1 MNINRSRKQSYTKHI
16 TSWIIILLLTTLL
29 TPPPLLPPA
38 HSQSATPLMLVV
50 TSAPRAVTADGGEY
64 PILVIQIQNRTG
76 FPVPASSDIQV
87 VLSASKLEVGD
98 VEQSVTI
105 PKGATYTVA
114 KFKTTKTPGTVN
126 VTAAATGFTIGS
138 SKVTTID
145 PSISPKKLVVEL
157 GPKQVLP
164 ELGANGTIVV
174 QLQDANGIPA
184 RAPDSIIV
192 SLSSSL
198 LPIATVD
205 PTLMIDAG
213 RSYGRAYFYTTFTPG
228 ITTITASTSG
238 YVTGSE
244 VLTVKGP
251 TPFKLAVYAA
261 PSEITERGGVNTTIV
276 VQLQDSNGTPVI
288 APVDVPVTVTP
299 SNTTVG
305 YVSKSSITIES
316 GKTYANTS
324 FIGLLGG
331 SAKIT
336 ATAQKYVAG
345 LTTVTVARRGLA
357 DRGNLAIYLAPPTLL
372 PDNRFH
378 SAIYVQ
384 LKDSAGR
391 IVASSRAVNIH
402 LTSSN
407 TEIGFVE
414 SPITIPPGSTYG
426 IARFHSTHAAG
437 VTTITASAADFST
450 TTATM
455 KVTGAAP
462 DQIKVSVVPKYL
474 SPDGTSHKSLVIQL
488 QDHNDEPVNA
498 PSNVVITL
506 SSSKTNIGTVDER
519 VVLPAGTS
527 TLTATFHS
535 TLVAGTTTVTAS
547 ASGFVSGSVDV
558 VTVEPAPS
566 LLTVTTAPSIVP
578 ADGGVYQPI
587 VIQLQDSTGVP
598 AKARHDI
605 TISLS
610 SSNEDIGEVD
620 RRVVLREGET
630 FVKAAIRTSGKSGTT
645 TITAL
650 ASDYVGSSTKLT
662 TILQPLTLTLTPKE
676 VRLNVTDTAT
686 LNLSVKSDGAP
697 VPGATVSWST
707 TIGNLPEASKV
718 TNSSGSASATFR
730 HYEAG
735 TANVTATVSKI
746 GYRTASTTVRIRVQ
760 PLNLVVASIPSLNIK
775 TAEPILINVTVLSG
789 GKPVQN
795 ATLSWKATKG
805 TLGRASERTSAGGG
819 GTAVFF
825 SNEGGTAKINV
836 TASKQGYLPALTTI
850 TVDIKAEAAATNTT
864 TTPDQTATTSPQEL
878 TVAGLNLYMTL
889 GLAAVLIV
897 VILAAVL
904 ILRRRRRAPPK
915 LGEGETVGIVEG

>member
-1 MNINRSRKQSYTKHI
+1 M
-16 TSWIIILLLTTLL
+16 
-29 TPPPLLPPA
+29 
-38 HSQSATPLMLVV
+38 
-50 TSAPRAVTADGGEY
+50 
-64 PILVIQIQNRTG
+64 
-76 FPVPASSDIQV
+76 PASSDIQV
-87 VLSASKLEVGD
+87 VLSSSKLEVGD

-126 VTAAATGFTIGS
+126 VTAAATGFIIGS

-145 PSISPKKLVVEL
+145 PSVSPKKLVVEL

-198 LPIATVD
+198 LSIANVD

-228 ITTITASTSG
+228 ITTITASASG

-261 PSEITERGGVNTTIV
+261 PSEISERGGVNTTII

-378 SAIYVQ
+378 SVIYVQ

-391 IVASSRAVNIH
+391 IVASSRSVNIH
-402 LTSSN
+402 LASSN

-426 IARFHSTHAAG
+426 VARFHSTHAAG

-450 TTATM
+450 ATATM
-455 KVTGAAP
+455 QVTGAAP

-488 QDHNDEPVNA
+488 QDLDDEPVNA
-498 PSNVVITL
+498 PSNVVIAL
-506 SSSKTNIGTVDER
+506 SSSKTNIGTVNER

-527 TLTATFHS
+527 TLTAAFHS

-566 LLTVTTAPSIVP
+566 LLTVATAPSIVP

-598 AKARHDI
+598 SRARRDI

-610 SSNEDIGEVD
+610 SSNEAIGEVD

-630 FVKAAIRTSGKSGTT
+630 FAKAVIRTSGQAGTT
-645 TITAL
+645 TVTAL

-662 TILQPLTLTLTPKE
+662 TVLQPLTVTLTPKE
-676 VRLNVTDTAT
+676 LRINVTDTAT

-697 VPGATVSWST
+697 IPGTTVSWST
-707 TIGNLPEASKV
+707 TIGNLSESLKV
-718 TNSSGSASATFR
+718 TNSSGSASVVFK
-730 HYEAG
+730 HYEAAV
-735 TANVTATVSKI
+735 ANVTATVSKI
-746 GYRTASTTVRIRVQ
+746 GYQTASTTAKIRVQ
-760 PLNLVVASIPSLNIK
+760 PLNLVVTTIPTLDIK
-775 TAEPILINVTVLSG
+775 TSEPVLINVTVLSS

-795 ATLSWKATKG
+795 ATLSWKAAKG
-805 TLGRASERTSAGGG
+805 NLGRASEKTGAGGVG
-819 GTAVFF
+819 SAVFF
-825 SNEGGTAKINV
+825 SNEEGTVKLNV
-836 TASKQGYLPALTTI
+836 TASKQGYISALTSITI
-850 TVDIKAEAAATNTT
+850 GIKAAAAVPST
-864 TTPDQTATTSPQEL
+864 TATTTSETTTQTTQEP
-878 TVAGLNLYMTL
+878 TVGGLNLYLVL

-897 VILAAVL
+897 VILVAVL
-904 ILRRRRRAPPK
+904 LLRRRRRGKAAPV
-915 LGEGETVGIVEG
+915 EGEATNLLEG